1 MNKKV
6 SQTNESSNAVFTS
19 GEIAELLHVHINTV
33 RRWTEKGILKAHRVG
48 TRGDRIVSQQHID
61 QFLKGNHSI

>member
-6 SQTNESSNAVFTS
+6 SQTNESSDAVFTS

-33 RRWTEKGILKAHRVG
+33 RRWTEKGILKAHRIG
-48 TRGDRIVSQQHID
+48 TRGDRIVSQRHID
-61 QFLKGNHSI
+61 QFLKGNHSV